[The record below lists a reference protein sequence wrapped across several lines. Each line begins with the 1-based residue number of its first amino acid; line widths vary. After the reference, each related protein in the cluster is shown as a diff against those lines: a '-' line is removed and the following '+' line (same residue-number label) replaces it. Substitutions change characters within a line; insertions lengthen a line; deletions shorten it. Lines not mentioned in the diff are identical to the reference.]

1 LTISVAGFAASMAG
15 VALLL
20 GRVPLPVIVALLLV
34 GGCCGPSLTG
44 GLTSQL
50 PRLVSESSLPRAFG
64 ADSLTYNVSG
74 IAGPAIAAVIAG
86 AAGAVTATVALAGTA
101 AAGALLLTTV
111 PIPPQARP
119 PEEERL
125 QLTAGFRALFADRV
139 LGTVTASSS
148 FGQLGL
154 GALPI
159 VAAVLASRQ
168 HQPAATGW
176 LMTAVAV
183 GALIGSLLWTWRP
196 AQPARMPM
204 TVMIAL
210 IGTAVPLAIAALTTS
225 SLPLTA
231 VLFGLSGISAG
242 PFAGAMFTIRKLYAP
257 DDVQA
262 QVFTIS
268 AGLRLTMAAAGAAV
282 GGALAGLPSP
292 TLLIFVAAAP
302 LAAGGVGALMLGNSR
317 AKAKLELQL

>member
-1 LTISVAGFAASMAG
+1 M
-15 VALLL
+15 
-20 GRVPLPVIVALLLV
+20 
-34 GGCCGPSLTG
+34 
-44 GLTSQL
+44 TSQL

-86 AAGAVTATVALAGTA
+86 ADGAVTATVALAGA
-101 AAGALLLTTV
+101 AAVGALVLATV
-111 PIPPQARP
+111 PIPPQDRP

-125 QLTAGFRALFADRV
+125 QLTAGFRALFADHV

-148 FGQLGL
+148 LGQLGL

-159 VAAVLASRQ
+159 VAAVIASRQ

-242 PFAGAMFTIRKLYAP
+242 PFAGAMFTTRKLYAP
-257 DDVQA
+257 DEVQA

-268 AGLRLTMAAAGAAV
+268 AGLRLTMAAAGAAI

-292 TLLIFVAAAP
+292 TLLIFVAVAP
-302 LAAGGVGALMLGNSR
+302 LVAGGLGAG
-317 AKAKLELQL
+317 